1 MLVKSLLAL
10 VAATGAIAAP
20 AAEVSSSSPFLS
32 LVERSTPTG
41 TGTNNGFFYS
51 FYNSG
56 STSSVTYNNKAAG
69 EYSVDWT
76 NCDNFVAGKGWAT
89 GSDRSI
95 KYSGTWNAANVN
107 SYVSVYGWTTSP
119 LVEYYIV
126 ESFGDYNPSSGASKI
141 SSVTT
146 DGDTYDIYKTQRVN
160 QPSIQG
166 TATFDQYWSVRRT
179 KRVGGT
185 VTTKNHF
192 DAWKKAGLSLGTHNY
207 QILATEGY
215 KSSGSADITV
225 SAA

>member
-1 MLVKSLLAL
+1 MLVKSFLAL

-20 AAEVSSSSPFLS
+20 AVDGASSFQQ
-32 LVERSTPTG
+32 LVDRSTPTG

-56 STSSVTYNNKAAG
+56 ADSTVTYNNKAAG
-69 EYSVDWT
+69 EFSVDWS
-76 NCDNFVAGKGWAT
+76 NCDNFVAGKGWQT

-95 KYSGTWNAANVN
+95 KYSGTWNAAKVN

-166 TATFDQYWSVRRT
+166 TATFDQYWSVRRNH
-179 KRVGGT
+179 RVGGT
-185 VTTKNHF
+185 VTVKNHF
-192 DAWKKAGLSLGTHNY
+192 DAWAKAGLTLGSHDY
-207 QILATEGY
+207 QILAVEGY

>member
-10 VAATGAIAAP
+10 VAATGAFAAP
-20 AAEVSSSSPFLS
+20 AVDGASSFQK
-32 LVERSTPTG
+32 LVDRSTPTG

-56 STSSVTYNNKAAG
+56 DSSTVTYNNKAAG
-69 EYSVDWT
+69 EFSVDWT

-126 ESFGDYNPSSGASKI
+126 ESFGDYNPSSG
-141 SSVTT
+141 
-146 DGDTYDIYKTQRVN
+146 GEC
-160 QPSIQG
+160 
-166 TATFDQYWSVRRT
+166 
-179 KRVGGT
+179 
-185 VTTKNHF
+185 
-192 DAWKKAGLSLGTHNY
+192 
-207 QILATEGY
+207 EG
-215 KSSGSADITV
+215 KQ
-225 SAA
+225 

>member
-1 MLVKSLLAL
+1 MLVKSLFAL
-10 VAATGAIAAP
+10 VAAAVAFAAP
-20 AAEVSSSSPFLS
+20 AVDGASSFQQ
-32 LVERSTPTG
+32 LVDRSTATG

-56 STSSVTYNNKAAG
+56 SSSSVTYNNKAKG
-69 EYSVDWT
+69 EYSVQWKS
-76 NCDNFVAGKGWAT
+76 CDNFVAGKGWAK

-95 KYSGTWNAANVN
+95 KYSGKWDAAKVN

-126 ESFGDYNPSSGASKI
+126 ESFGDYNPSSGAKKI

-166 TATFDQYWSVRRT
+166 TATFDQYWSVRR
-179 KRVGGT
+179 KHRVGGT
-185 VTTKNHF
+185 VTVKNHF
-192 DAWKKAGLSLGTHNY
+192 NAWAKAGLKLGSHNY
-207 QILATEGY
+207 QILAVEGY